1 MDGWEFLYRFKR
13 LKPKLEDTIVA
24 MLTTSAKPED
34 REKAFKHES
43 VVNYLEKPLTE
54 EKLHQLLHEHF
65 RFQYMTVLSK

>member
-1 MDGWEFLYRFKR
+1 MSPRMDGWEFLDKFKR

-34 REKAFKHES
+34 REKAFNHEC

-54 EKLHQLLHEHF
+54 QKLHQLLQEYF
-65 RFQYMTVLSK
+65 